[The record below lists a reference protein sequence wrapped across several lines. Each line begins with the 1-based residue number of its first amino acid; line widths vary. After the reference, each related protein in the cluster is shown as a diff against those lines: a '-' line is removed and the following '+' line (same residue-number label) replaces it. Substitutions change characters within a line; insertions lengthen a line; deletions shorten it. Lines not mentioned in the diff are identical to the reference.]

1 MDFLSQYENLELITG
16 GDTKTFRAWQKSSR
30 RPVLLHQLSSNPK
43 SGRQLHLLAMLLRHS
58 SMRPS
63 SAPNPILGIEEEGDS
78 VWVITEDVPEM
89 TSLTAWMERADAA
102 KSTEARPAADP
113 APDMGK
119 TAALTAPVP
128 GAAGPAASLDG
139 KTVLFATRLAAADSS
154 PIVDVDAT
162 MFTAPAVRESEP
174 PSQKLT
180 GDETRSF
187 PAPLTAPPT
196 EAESTLILKKPASG
210 LAAIPPDAARVMPS
224 PPLAPPSAGESTAV
238 FQTPAA
244 AQPSFSPPSQPA
256 AERPFDP
263 SEAPGEFTM
272 LFRKP
277 PAAMAEG
284 EQKPR
289 FMGFTAPGQEKARF
303 IEAADASSA
312 RPLLDEPAPS
322 SNVLQPA
329 GNFVFR
335 PPETGAPEPTKFF
348 ELPDFPSA
356 PGGEPSA
363 SQPGEFTQVF
373 QRPPASSETHETQE
387 PGAFTRIFQIP
398 VGSDL
403 LSEAE
408 SNTIFSRPA
417 APASPPAEPQF
428 SAPAPP
434 ELKAGP
440 APAATPA
447 TPAVPSF
454 KPPAVPSIGALK
466 SPAIPG
472 IPPLPKAPVPAG
484 GGKAPG
490 LAIPKIPATP
500 KMPAAPKL
508 PKVPGAATAE
518 KAAGAAGPSALP
530 LILIFGGIVLVAVL
544 TVLFF
549 LTRR

>member
-1 MDFLSQYENLELITG
+1 MDFLSQYENLELISG
-16 GDTKTFRAWQKSSR
+16 GEPKAFRAWQKTPGR
-30 RPVLLHQLSSNPK
+30 KVLLHQLSSNPK

-58 SMRPS
+58 STRQ
-63 SAPNPILGIEEEGDS
+63 SATNPILGIEEEGDS

-89 TSLTAWMERADAA
+89 TSLTGWMAGMERADATKTA
-102 KSTEARPAADP
+102 PSPPEADP
-113 APDMGK
+113 AK
-119 TAALTAPVP
+119 TAALPAPVP
-128 GAAGPAASLDG
+128 GAAGGAPASLDE

-162 MFTAPAVRESEP
+162 MFTAPAARESASPKVTE
-174 PSQKLT
+174 
-180 GDETRSF
+180 DATRAF
-187 PAPLTAPPT
+187 PAPSPALPT
-196 EAESTLILKKPASG
+196 QAESTLILKKPD
-210 LAAIPPDAARVMPS
+210 LAAMPSDAARVIPAPS
-224 PPLAPPSAGESTAV
+224 SAGESTAV

-244 AQPSFSPPSQPA
+244 AQPSSFLPSQPGGEKA
-256 AERPFDP
+256 FDP

-277 PAAMAEG
+277 SAAIPEG
-284 EQKPR
+284 EQKLR

-303 IEAADASSA
+303 IEASDAPSA
-312 RPLLDEPAPS
+312 RPSLDEPTPA
-322 SNVLQPA
+322 SNVLKPS

-335 PPETGAPEPTKFF
+335 PPEASAPEPANPEPTRFF
-348 ELPDFPSA
+348 DLPDFPSA
-356 PGGEPSA
+356 PAGESIGMPGA

-373 QRPPASSETHETQE
+373 QRPPASSETRESQE

-417 APASPPAEPQF
+417 APAPPPAEPQF

-434 ELKAGP
+434 ELKADP
-440 APAATPA
+440 APAVTPA
-447 TPAVPSF
+447 AQAIPSF
-454 KPPAVPSIGALK
+454 KPPVVPSVGGLK
-466 SPAIPG
+466 APAIP
-472 IPPLPKAPVPAG
+472 PVPKIPAVPAGG

-490 LAIPKIPATP
+490 LAAPKIPAVP

-508 PKVPGAATAE
+508 PKVPGAAAAE

-549 LTRR
+549 VTRH